1 MYVNLILECKYW
13 QDQWQFPWLV
23 HHVSCYTFI
32 TFSSFKYTIISLQPD
47 LCTLSYPN
55 DGLKTKIYKILPFN
69 VMTQLSLKYFR
80 TGIKNDIDLWVIG
93 CLFLNNTLWIQN
105 ISGLFYLHIANIWP
119 KFIESSEIWNW
130 QNIDMNKQ
138 TRTYLETL
146 LRSTGQLKDVY
157 HAGLSYISMFTAY
170 IRSEF
175 L

>member
-1 MYVNLILECKYW
+1 MAKTRYILKDRIIDCIFDNKVINYV
-13 QDQWQFPWLV
+13 
-23 HHVSCYTFI
+23 SG
-32 TFSSFKYTIISLQPD
+32 FKNVKNSLNH
-47 LCTLSYPN
+47 T
-55 DGLKTKIYKILPFN
+55 
-69 VMTQLSLKYFR
+69 R
-80 TGIKNDIDLWVIG
+80 
-93 CLFLNNTLWIQN
+93 
-105 ISGLFYLHIANIWP
+105 SGLWQIY
-119 KFIESSEIWNW
+119 W